1 MWSYLA
7 VGSIA
12 AAVTLIEVL
21 TRYPDA
27 RRQLAK
33 EWAAWTYIGIHVV
46 ASTGALWLLN
56 NYVPWSFDPG
66 QSGTTQAVTK
76 IIVAAFGSLA
86 VIRSSVFQTR
96 IGDRVIDVGPHA
108 IVAALLET
116 TDRSMDRRHAEH
128 RSAMVT
134 EIMSNVAFDKAQIA
148 LPTHCFNAMQTVS
161 DEEQEAVSA
170 QLSKIAHLGSMTDR
184 AKSLSLGF
192 LLLDIVG
199 ENLLRQ
205 AVNDLGASIQ

>member
-33 EWAAWTYIGIHVV
+33 EWAAWTYIGIHVA
-46 ASTGALWLLN
+46 ASIGALWLMN
-56 NYVPWSFDPG
+56 NYVPWSFDTG
-66 QSGTTQAVTK
+66 QPGTTAVTK
-76 IIVAAFGSLA
+76 VIVAAFGSLA

-134 EIMSNVAFDKAQIA
+134 EIMSNVAFDKAKVA

-170 QLSKIAHLGSMTDR
+170 QLSKIAHLGSMPDR

-192 LLLDIVG
+192 LLLEIVG
-199 ENLLRQ
+199 EDLLRQ
-205 AVNDLGASIQ
+205 AVSDLGASIQ

>member
-27 RRQLAK
+27 RRQIAQ
-33 EWAAWTYIGIHVV
+33 EWAAWTYIGLHVG
-46 ASTGALWLLN
+46 ASFGALWLLN
-56 NYVPWSFDPG
+56 NEASWLFDSSQP
-66 QSGTTQAVTK
+66 GTTQVVTK
-76 IIVAAFGSLA
+76 IVLAAFGSLA
-86 VIRSSVFQTR
+86 VIRSSVFQAR

-108 IVAALLET
+108 LVAALLDT
-116 TDRSMDRRHAEH
+116 ADRSMDRRHAEH
-128 RSAMVT
+128 RSAIVT
-134 EIMSNVAFDKAQIA
+134 EIMSDVAFDKAQVA
-148 LPTHCFNAMQTVS
+148 LPAHCFNAMQTVS

-170 QLSKIAHLGSMTDR
+170 QLSKIARLGSMPDH
-184 AKSLSLGF
+184 AKSLNLGF

-205 AVNDLGASIQ
+205 AVSDLGASIQ

>member
-1 MWSYLA
+1 MWSYVA

-21 TRYPDA
+21 IRYSDA
-27 RRQLAK
+27 RSLVAK
-33 EWAAWTYIGIHVV
+33 EWAAWTYIAVHAAAAV
-46 ASTGALWLLN
+46 GALWLLN
-56 NYVPWSFDPG
+56 HYVPWSPESD
-66 QSGTTQAVTK
+66 QTGTTPTVGK
-76 IIVAAFGSLA
+76 VAAAAIGSLA
-86 VIRSSVFQTR
+86 IIRSTVFQAR
-96 IGDRVIDVGPHA
+96 IGDRMIDVGPHA
-108 IVAALLET
+108 LVSALLGAA
-116 TDRSMDRRHAEH
+116 DRSMDRRHAEH

-134 EIMSNVAFDKAQIA
+134 RIMSDVAFDKAQVA

-170 QLSKIAHLGSMTDR
+170 GVSRIALLEAMPDS

-199 ENLLRQ
+199 EDLLRQ
-205 AVNDLGASIQ
+205 AVHDLGASIR